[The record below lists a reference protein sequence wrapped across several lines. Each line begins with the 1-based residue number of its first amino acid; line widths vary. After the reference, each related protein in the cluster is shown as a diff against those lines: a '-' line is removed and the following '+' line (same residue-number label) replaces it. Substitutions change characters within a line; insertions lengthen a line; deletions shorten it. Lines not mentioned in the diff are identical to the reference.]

1 MAAEGEGAGPGN
13 AGLAIGSIA
22 PTGCTVCHPA
32 GAGADCATEFPDQP
46 PALDGSGM
54 A

>member
-13 AGLAIGSIA
+13 AGLAIGCIA
-22 PTGCTVCHPA
+22 PAGCTVCHPA
-32 GAGADCATEFPDQP
+32 RAGADGANEFPDQP
-46 PALDGSGM
+46 PGLDGSGM